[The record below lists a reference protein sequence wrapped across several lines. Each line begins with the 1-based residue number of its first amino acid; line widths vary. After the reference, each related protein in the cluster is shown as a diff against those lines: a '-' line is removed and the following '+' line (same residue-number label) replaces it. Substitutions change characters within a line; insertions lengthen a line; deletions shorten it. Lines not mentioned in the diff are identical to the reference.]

1 MLFILLYIREVNI
14 FDLFYVMIGTTV
26 GTSIAMENVAFFTF
40 SSFLNPYEGL
50 KNFFKVHE
58 RRVKIKIR

>member
-1 MLFILLYIREVNI
+1 
-14 FDLFYVMIGTTV
+14 MIGTTV

-58 RRVKIKIR
+58 RRVKIKIG

>member
-14 FDLFYVMIGTTV
+14 FDLCYVMIGTTV

-50 KNFFKVHE
+50 KNLKVHE
-58 RRVKIKIR
+58 RHVKIKIR